1 MFKPWV
7 ALLPHYLGI
16 IVDMM
21 LNTADIKGCMP
32 DLVMPVCMFATRHL
46 LMTKCRIE
54 KNAAS
59 ITLCQAV

>member
-1 MFKPWV
+1 MGSI
-7 ALLPHYLGI
+7 AATLLGTV
-16 IVDMM
+16 VDMM
-21 LNTADIKGCMP
+21 LNTADVEGCMS
-32 DLVMPVCMFATRHL
+32 DLMMPVCMFAARHL